1 MRVQVP
7 SSRLLALAFGLQ
19 ALAGHGH
26 ETATASTAFAE
37 VCESKTINYITHTL
51 PQQCLRTNWSSAN
64 STDQNITT
72 TTVATDTTPQGTVVE
87 TATKAGNAPPVETA
101 GSQAEAPPTHDG
113 TAGTEEG
120 GSAEGKEAKA
130 EAKAGED
137 DGEDLATSSF
147 MSFEEWKEMMLKK
160 AGQDPADLR
169 ERKRREGLERA
180 DLGPHD
186 VLDSWGDDG
195 EIALDFDVLSG
206 KISDMT
212 ATASAQSASA
222 SGDASNTQDKVPA
235 PPLDDDEVARY
246 RRPKDAG
253 KTCKERFSYSSFDG
267 GATILKTSP
276 GAQNPKSILVENK
289 DAYMLFT
296 CSQQNKFVIVE
307 LSEDV
312 LVDTVVLANF
322 EFFSSTIRHFRVS
335 VSDKYPVKLEKWK
348 DIGTY
353 QARNSR
359 DIQSF
364 LIENPKIWAKY
375 IRIEFL
381 SHYGKEYYCPVSL
394 LRVHGTRMLDTWK
407 DVENAVP
414 DDDEMD
420 DSMYDLKAV
429 PEPELP
435 QETATLAKPEA
446 THIAAS
452 AIPLAANE
460 SMEEYGIS
468 PWHPSLYNEPR
479 LETCSIVTPTTT
491 GTAAME
497 PPLYAANNS
506 NQSAESASSFRDSEA
521 RATEG
526 NVTVSSTAVVLA
538 PTSTSSSSPHTSA
551 DTSTK
556 SASEAPAS
564 SVDAHGKKTQA
575 TEQIIKSSV
584 TASKSSS
591 GFKPDDLP
599 TKPTSKHPHAANQHK
614 NTTGTTS
621 SAAASPTI
629 QESFFKS
636 ITKRITY
643 LEGNMSLSLQYI
655 EEQSKFLQDSLQKME
670 RRQISRIDNFLNKLN
685 NTVFDELRS
694 VKAQY
699 DQHWQSTVLE
709 LESQREHFDRQIL
722 TLTLRV
728 NLLAD
733 EVSLLKLMMIVL
745 IILQVCCLVVVLF
758 PRGSPG
764 GEQWTTTG
772 QFFNTYLGSPRLL
785 PGSPQSARSG
795 HMTPTYRRL
804 RRQSAGSV
812 RHASGGTLRP
822 GDVQRS
828 VSGPAGASY
837 MHKALPLTPTSETFD
852 RSDNETGSPTPPSS
866 RPAHSPPQIRIDEPE
881 DLFDDTVAQRRRPLI
896 EELPTPEDDELSG
909 NTTPGSKSGC
919 GAAPGHEEQEYDED
933 DVEPTKPP
941 LTRSP
946 FSELGANPRKPLPA
960 LPEDPIS

>member
-1 MRVQVP
+1 MRLQLP
-7 SSRLLALAFGLQ
+7 SSGLLALGFGLH
-19 ALAGHGH
+19 AFAGHGH
-26 ETATASTAFAE
+26 DTTTSSTASTE

-64 STDQNITT
+64 STDQNTT
-72 TTVATDTTPQGTVVE
+72 TTAAAADTAPQTTVVE
-87 TATKAGNAPPVETA
+87 KRTETGHAAAVET
-101 GSQAEAPPTHDG
+101 GTGGTQAEASSSHDG
-113 TAGTEEG
+113 TVGKGEDA
-120 GSAEGKEAKA
+120 SAEDKEAT
-130 EAKAGED
+130 AKPGD
-137 DGEDLATSSF
+137 DDDEDLATSSF
-147 MSFEEWKEMMLKK
+147 MSFEEWKTMMLKK
-160 AGQDPADLR
+160 AGQDPAELK

-180 DLGPHD
+180 ELGPHD

-206 KISDMT
+206 RISDMT
-212 ATASAQSASA
+212 ATASAKSGGA
-222 SGDASNTQDKVPA
+222 SGDASTAEDKVPA
-235 PPLDDDEVARY
+235 PPLDDDGVARY

-296 CSQQNKFVIVE
+296 CSQENKFVIVE

-322 EFFSSTIRHFRVS
+322 EFFSSTIRQFRVS

-414 DDDEMD
+414 DDDETYE
-420 DSMYDLKAV
+420 SVYDPETV

-435 QETATLAKPEA
+435 QEMATLAKPE
-446 THIAAS
+446 TTYIAAS
-452 AIPLAANE
+452 PDLVAPND
-460 SMEEYGIS
+460 STTGYGIS
-468 PWHPSLYNEPR
+468 PWYPPLYEEPQF
-479 LETCSIVTPTTT
+479 ETCALVTPTTT
-491 GTAAME
+491 GTATVPAR
-497 PPLYAANNS
+497 AAN
-506 NQSAESASSFRDSEA
+506 DSHHSIKSVSRPKGDEA
-521 RATEG
+521 R
-526 NVTVSSTAVVLA
+526 VTVDNMVVSSTAVVLP
-538 PTSTSSSSPHTSA
+538 PTSTSLSSSDSTTNTSTISA
-551 DTSTK
+551 SEVPVSSSNMHGNYSRAAEQATK
-556 SASEAPAS
+556 SA
-564 SVDAHGKKTQA
+564 
-575 TEQIIKSSV
+575 IIPPKSPPV
-584 TASKSSS
+584 SKY
-591 GFKPDDLP
+591 DDLP
-599 TKPTSKHPHAANQHK
+599 TKPTSKHPPTTHQHK

-636 ITKRITY
+636 ITKRISY
-643 LEGNMSLSLQYI
+643 LEGNMTLSLQYI

-733 EVSLLKLMMIVL
+733 EVSFLKLMMIVL
-745 IILQVCCLVVVLF
+745 VILQVCCLIVVLF
-758 PRGSPG
+758 PRGPPG
-764 GEQWTTTG
+764 GEQWATTG
-772 QFFNTYLGSPRLL
+772 QFFNTYLGSPRLP
-785 PGSPQSARSG
+785 PGSPQSMRNRNFTPTHRWRSG
-795 HMTPTYRRL
+795 
-804 RRQSAGSV
+804 
-812 RHASGGTLRP
+812 RHANMGTLRP
-822 GDVQRS
+822 GTAQRS
-828 VSGPAGASY
+828 VSGGSY
-837 MHKALPLTPTSETFD
+837 TDKVLPLTPMSETFD
-852 RSDNETGSPTPPSS
+852 RSDNENGSPTPTFS
-866 RPAHSPPQIRIDEPE
+866 RVARSPPQIRIDESE
-881 DLFDDTVAQRRRPLI
+881 DFFDDDGDDKRRRPLI
-896 EELPTPEDDELSG
+896 EELPTPEEESSG
-909 NTTPGSKSGC
+909 SATPSPSNRHDTTPG
-919 GAAPGHEEQEYDED
+919 ED
-933 DVEPTKPP
+933 GRVYGDDDGEPNKPP

-946 FSELGANPRKPLPA
+946 FSELGVNSRKPLPA
-960 LPEDPIS
+960 LPEDPVS

>member
-1 MRVQVP
+1 MRLRVP
-7 SSRLLALAFGLQ
+7 TSHFLALAFGFRAFASQ
-19 ALAGHGH
+19 GH
-26 ETATASTAFAE
+26 ETKPIPTASTE
-37 VCESKTINYITHTL
+37 ICESKTINYITHTL

-64 STDQNITT
+64 STDQNTT
-72 TTVATDTTPQGTVVE
+72 TIAADTTPHATVVE
-87 TATKAGNAPPVETA
+87 TSS
-101 GSQAEAPPTHDG
+101 GSG
-113 TAGTEEG
+113 VAGTSETGIPPGDAVGKEEDAT
-120 GSAEGKEAKA
+120 AEDREAKA
-130 EAKAGED
+130 KAGD
-137 DGEDLATSSF
+137 DDDEDLATSSF
-147 MSFEEWKEMMLKK
+147 MSFEEWKAMMLKK
-160 AGQDPADLR
+160 AGQDPADLK

-186 VLDSWGDDG
+186 VLDNWGDDG

-212 ATASAQSASA
+212 ATASAKSGEA
-222 SGDASNTQDKVPA
+222 SGDPSSYDDNVPA
-235 PPLDDDEVARY
+235 APLDDDGFARY
-246 RRPKDAG
+246 PRPKDAG

-296 CSQQNKFVIVE
+296 CSQENKFVIVE

-353 QARNSR
+353 QARNTR
-359 DIQSF
+359 DIQAF

-420 DSMYDLKAV
+420 EAV
-429 PEPELP
+429 PELESAPELELP
-435 QETATLAKPEA
+435 QEMADFAKPEA
-446 THIAAS
+446 THMAAPT
-452 AIPLAANE
+452 IPLAAND
-460 SMEEYGIS
+460 SINDYGIS
-468 PWHPSLYNEPR
+468 PWYPPLYREPQ
-479 LETCSIVTPTTT
+479 LGTCSIVTPTTT
-491 GTAAME
+491 GTATIQLPAH
-497 PPLYAANNS
+497 AANDS
-506 NQSAESASSFRDSEA
+506 QRSLAFAQSSQEGEA
-521 RATEG
+521 RAPMN
-526 NVTVSSTAVVLA
+526 NVTVSSTAFVPP
-538 PTSTSSSSPHTSA
+538 PTATSLSSSNTTNDASTIPSSQVSVAKDNIHGNYSQAAEQGSKPSVTPPRSPSGSKSDDSVARHASKYPHT
-551 DTSTK
+551 T
-556 SASEAPAS
+556 
-564 SVDAHGKKTQA
+564 HQ
-575 TEQIIKSSV
+575 
-584 TASKSSS
+584 SKN
-591 GFKPDDLP
+591 
-599 TKPTSKHPHAANQHK
+599 A
-614 NTTGTTS
+614 TGTTS

-636 ITKRITY
+636 ITKRITF
-643 LEGNMSLSLQYI
+643 LEGNVSLSLQYI

-709 LESQREHFDRQIL
+709 LESQREHFDRQII
-722 TLTLRV
+722 TLTMRV

-733 EVSLLKLMMIVL
+733 EVSFLKLMMIVL

-758 PRGSPG
+758 PRGPPG
-764 GEQWTTTG
+764 GEQWTSTG
-772 QFFNTYLGSPRLL
+772 QFFNTYLGSPRLP
-785 PGSPQSARSG
+785 PGSPRVMRNG
-795 HMTPTYRRL
+795 NLTPTYSRRI
-804 RRQSAGSV
+804 G
-812 RHASGGTLRP
+812 RHAISTALRP
-822 GDVQRS
+822 GVMQRS
-828 VSGPAGASY
+828 ASGPPAPSFTD
-837 MHKALPLTPTSETFD
+837 KVLPLTPTSERSEPFD
-852 RSDNETGSPTPPSS
+852 RSDNENDSPTPPSS
-866 RPAHSPPQIRIDEPE
+866 RAARSPPQIRVNEPE
-881 DLFDDTVAQRRRPLI
+881 DLFGSETDGDDSAGEKRKRPLI
-896 EELPTPEDDELSG
+896 EELPSPGEESSGSITPS
-909 NTTPGSKSGC
+909 SKSG
-919 GAAPGHEEQEYDED
+919 HEAVPEDKDQFYDED
-933 DVEPTKPP
+933 DGEPNKPP

-946 FSELGANPRKPLPA
+946 FSELGASSRKPLPA
-960 LPEDPIS
+960 LPEDPVS

>member
-1 MRVQVP
+1 MRLRVP
-7 SSRLLALAFGLQ
+7 PSHFLALAFGLR
-19 ALAGHGH
+19 ALAGHSH
-26 ETATASTAFAE
+26 ETSTASTASTE
-37 VCESKTINYITHTL
+37 ICESKTINYITHTL

-64 STDQNITT
+64 STDQNTT
-72 TTVATDTTPQGTVVE
+72 TIATNTTPPTTVVE
-87 TATKAGNAPPVETA
+87 TATGPGVAGTVETGVSHGGTVGKEEDA
-101 GSQAEAPPTHDG
+101 TAEDR
-113 TAGTEEG
+113 
-120 GSAEGKEAKA
+120 EGK
-130 EAKAGED
+130 AKAGD
-137 DGEDLATSSF
+137 DDDEELATSSF
-147 MSFEEWKEMMLKK
+147 MSFEEWKTMMLKK
-160 AGQDPADLR
+160 AGQDPADLK

-186 VLDSWGDDG
+186 VLDNWGDDG
-195 EIALDFDVLSG
+195 EIALEFDVLSG

-212 ATASAQSASA
+212 ATASAKNGEA
-222 SGDASNTQDKVPA
+222 SGDPSNYEDKVPA
-235 PPLDDDEVARY
+235 APVDDDGVARY
-246 RRPKDAG
+246 PRPKDAG

-296 CSQQNKFVIVE
+296 CSQKNKFVIVE

-353 QARNSR
+353 EARNTR
-359 DIQSF
+359 DIQAF

-414 DDDEMD
+414 DDEETEEALPELE
-420 DSMYDLKAV
+420 SV

-435 QETATLAKPEA
+435 QEMPTLAKPEP
-446 THIAAS
+446 THVAAS
-452 AIPLAANE
+452 TIPLAAND
-460 SMEEYGIS
+460 SIRDYGIS
-468 PWHPSLYNEPR
+468 PWYPPLYGEPQ

-491 GTAAME
+491 GTATIQLPAH
-497 PPLYAANNS
+497 AANDS
-506 NQSAESASSFRDSEA
+506 HRSLASAQSSRVGEATAPVDS
-521 RATEG
+521 
-526 NVTVSSTAVVLA
+526 VTVSSTAFVPPPTATSLSSSNTTNKASTIPSSQDPVA
-538 PTSTSSSSPHTSA
+538 SDYAYGNHSQTTEQGSKPFVTPPRSPSGSKPDATST
-551 DTSTK
+551 TK
-556 SASEAPAS
+556 HA
-564 SVDAHGKKTQA
+564 
-575 TEQIIKSSV
+575 
-584 TASKSSS
+584 
-591 GFKPDDLP
+591 
-599 TKPTSKHPHAANQHK
+599 SKHPHTTHQNK
-614 NTTGTTS
+614 NATGTTS

-643 LEGNMSLSLQYI
+643 LEGNVTLSLQYI

-670 RRQISRIDNFLNKLN
+670 RRQISRIDNFLSKLN

-709 LESQREHFDRQIL
+709 LESQREHFDRQII
-722 TLTLRV
+722 TLTMRV

-733 EVSLLKLMMIVL
+733 EVSFLKLMMIVL

-758 PRGSPG
+758 PRGPPG
-764 GEQWTTTG
+764 GEQWTSTG
-772 QFFNTYLGSPRLL
+772 QFFNTYLGSPRL
-785 PGSPQSARSG
+785 PPRSPQYMRNG
-795 HMTPTYRRL
+795 NLTPTHPRRI
-804 RRQSAGSV
+804 G
-812 RHASGGTLRP
+812 RHMLSTPLRP
-822 GDVQRS
+822 GVMQRS
-828 VSGPAGASY
+828 VSGPPAPSFTD
-837 MHKALPLTPTSETFD
+837 KVLPLTPTSERSEPFD
-852 RSDNETGSPTPPSS
+852 HSDNENDSPTPPSS
-866 RPAHSPPQIRIDEPE
+866 RAARSPPQIRVNEPE
-881 DLFDDTVAQRRRPLI
+881 DPFDDETGGDDSAEEKRTRPLI
-896 EELPTPEDDELSG
+896 EELPSPGEESSGSITPS
-909 NTTPGSKSGC
+909 SKSGHEV
-919 GAAPGHEEQEYDED
+919 APEEKEEVHDED
-933 DVEPTKPP
+933 DGEPTKPP

-946 FSELGANPRKPLPA
+946 FSELGASSRKPLPA
-960 LPEDPIS
+960 LPEDPVS

>member
-1 MRVQVP
+1 MRPQITP
-7 SSRLLALAFGLQ
+7 SRFLVLAFGLQ

-26 ETATASTAFAE
+26 DTNAASTASTE
-37 VCESKTINYITHTL
+37 VCETRTINYITHTL
-51 PQQCLRTNWSSAN
+51 PQQCLRTNWASAN
-64 STDQNITT
+64 STDQNTT
-72 TTVATDTTPQGTVVE
+72 TTAAGTTPQTAVLE
-87 TATKAGNAPPVETA
+87 TATETGQAAPIEIGAPP
-101 GSQAEAPPTHDG
+101 GG
-113 TAGTEEG
+113 TAKKEG
-120 GSAEGKEAKA
+120 DASAEDKEAKT
-130 EAKAGED
+130 KAGD
-137 DGEDLATSSF
+137 DDDEDLATSSF
-147 MSFEEWKEMMLKK
+147 MSFEEWKAMMLKK
-160 AGQDPADLR
+160 AGQDPADLK

-212 ATASAQSASA
+212 ATASAKSGAA
-222 SGDASNTQDKVPA
+222 SGDAANVEDKVPA
-235 PPLDDDEVARY
+235 PPLDDDAVARY
-246 RRPKDAG
+246 PRPKDAG

-296 CSQQNKFVIVE
+296 CSQENKFVIVE

-335 VSDKYPVKLEKWK
+335 VSDKYPVKLDKWK

-353 QARNSR
+353 QARNTR
-359 DIQSF
+359 DIQAF

-414 DDDEMD
+414 DDDEAYE
-420 DSMYDLKAV
+420 SVQELEAV

-435 QETATLAKPEA
+435 QEMATSAKAEV

-452 AIPLAANE
+452 TSSFAAND
-460 SMEEYGIS
+460 SVKDYGTS
-468 PWHPSLYNEPR
+468 PWYPPLFNEPHM
-479 LETCSIVTPTTT
+479 ETCGIVTPTTT
-491 GTAAME
+491 GTATME
-497 PPLYAANNS
+497 LPAHAANDS
-506 NQSAESASSFRDSEA
+506 HRSLGSLTSSQMGQA
-521 RATEG
+521 KTTV
-526 NVTVSSTAVVLA
+526 NNITVSSTAVV
-538 PTSTSSSSPHTSA
+538 PPQTNTSFPSPNISSNNN
-551 DTSTK
+551 STI
-556 SASEAPAS
+556 PAS
-564 SVDAHGKKTQA
+564 HVPNSSNHTNGNYSQPAEQA
-575 TEQIIKSSV
+575 DKSSV
-584 TASKSSS
+584 TPPKSTSGSKS
-591 GFKPDDLP
+591 DDVP
-599 TKPTSKHPHAANQHK
+599 AKPTSKQPHTNYQHK
-614 NTTGTTS
+614 NATGTAS

-643 LEGNMSLSLQYI
+643 LEGNVTLSLQYI
-655 EEQSKFLQDSLQKME
+655 EEQSRFLQDSLQKME
-670 RRQISRIDNFLNKLN
+670 RRQISRIDNFLSKLN

-709 LESQREHFDRQIL
+709 LESQREHFDRQVL
-722 TLTLRV
+722 TLTMRV

-733 EVSLLKLMMIVL
+733 EVGFLKLMMIVL

-758 PRGSPG
+758 PRGPPG

-772 QFFNTYLGSPRLL
+772 QFFNTYLGSPRLP
-785 PGSPQSARSG
+785 PGSPQSSVRRNG
-795 HMTPTYRRL
+795 NLTPTHMRRI
-804 RRQSAGSV
+804 G
-812 RHASGGTLRP
+812 RHAISGMLRP
-822 GDVQRS
+822 GAIQRS
-828 VSGPAGASY
+828 VSGPAATASFTD
-837 MHKALPLTPTSETFD
+837 KVLPLTPTSERSEPFD
-852 RSDNETGSPTPPSS
+852 RSDNENDSPTPPSS
-866 RPAHSPPQIRIDEPE
+866 RAARSPPQIRVNEPE
-881 DLFDDTVAQRRRPLI
+881 DLSDDDENDDADNKRTRPLI
-896 EELPTPEDDELSG
+896 EELPSPGEESSGSITPSSKRDREGAPDEEREHVYEDVDDG
-909 NTTPGSKSGC
+909 QPG
-919 GAAPGHEEQEYDED
+919 
-933 DVEPTKPP
+933 KPP

-946 FSELGANPRKPLPA
+946 FSELGASSRKPLPA
-960 LPEDPIS
+960 LPEDPVL